1 MLVAY
6 FFGSLN
12 RGGSET
18 LVCDVLRQG
27 DKLPFNAI
35 CIYRNEG
42 TMSEDFRNNCGRL
55 LKLEKKDNRAKYLL
69 KLRRTLIQEKVT
81 IVHAQTSLN
90 AITAVLCT
98 LFTNIRVVTTFHGF
112 YFENAPKWKKW
123 IVYKGSKKIAFV
135 SDYMRQHYIQ
145 KGIWGNIDRYV
156 VVYNGIDFNKFGDI
170 TKRSNSGNKVEMC
183 MVGSFGLTRNQ
194 MFVCKFLERLNN
206 QGVDFHFT
214 FVGIARKGEE
224 EYLEE
229 CMIFC
234 HNHKLDERVTFAG
247 LRHDI
252 PSLLKKMDAFVY
264 ASRLDTFGIAIIE
277 AAASGLPTFVNDWG
291 VMDEVT
297 QHGKFATLYKS
308 NDLDSLCS
316 KFNDFLAHRDEYCSR
331 AIEAA
336 KEIRKTYSIEEH
348 IATLNRI
355 YREVC
360 PEKTPSN

>member
-1 MLVAY
+1 
-6 FFGSLN
+6 
-12 RGGSET
+12 
-18 LVCDVLRQG
+18 
-27 DKLPFNAI
+27 
-35 CIYRNEG
+35 
-42 TMSEDFRNNCGRL
+42 
-55 LKLEKKDNRAKYLL
+55 
-69 KLRRTLIQEKVT
+69 
-81 IVHAQTSLN
+81 
-90 AITAVLCT
+90 
-98 LFTNIRVVTTFHGF
+98 
-112 YFENAPKWKKW
+112 
-123 IVYKGSKKIAFV
+123 
-135 SDYMRQHYIQ
+135 
-145 KGIWGNIDRYV
+145 
-156 VVYNGIDFNKFGDI
+156 
-170 TKRSNSGNKVEMC
+170 MC

-206 QGVDFHFT
+206 QGVDFHVT

-316 KFNDFLAHRDEYCSR
+316 KFNDFLAHRDEYCLR